1 MSSMTTELIG
11 GENNAAPKVVPPLV
25 GPRQR
30 RWPEPIGQSA
40 DPMTN
45 WWPALLTVAVLG
57 AYELALFVAERARPG
72 QVACSSHA
80 QLREAWLDAIA
91 QQPGSEILAVQTLRN
106 SMMSATMT
114 ASTAALG
121 LMGTATLAA
130 PSLREALVIDLQ
142 WAGLIAPRPMLELVL
157 LALLFI
163 SLVAS
168 GMAVRYYTHVSFIAG
183 MPADS
188 PTRLAWLPTGRR
200 YIRQAG
206 RLYGWGLRHLVL
218 VAPVVA
224 ALLHPLAGPPAALLT
239 VVVLFRFDRV

>member
-1 MSSMTTELIG
+1 MDI
-11 GENNAAPKVVPPLV
+11 
-25 GPRQR
+25 
-30 RWPEPIGQSA
+30 
-40 DPMTN
+40 

-57 AYELALFVAERARPG
+57 AYEVALLVAERTRPG
-72 QVACSSHA
+72 QVARSSHA

-91 QQPGSEILAVQTLRN
+91 LQPGSEILAVQTLRN

-130 PSLREALVIDLQ
+130 PSLRETLAADLQ
-142 WAGLIAPRPMLELVL
+142 WAGLLTPRPMLELVL

-168 GMAVRYYTHVSFIAG
+168 GMAVRYYTHVSYIVG

-188 PTRLAWLPTGRR
+188 PTKQPWMPIGRR

-224 ALLHPLAGPPAALLT
+224 ALLHPLAGPPSALLT
-239 VVVLFRFDRV
+239 VVVLSRFDRV

>member
-1 MSSMTTELIG
+1 MESM
-11 GENNAAPKVVPPLV
+11 A
-25 GPRQR
+25 
-30 RWPEPIGQSA
+30 S
-40 DPMTN
+40 
-45 WWPALLTVAVLG
+45 WWPALVTVGVLG
-57 AYELALFVAERARPG
+57 AYELVLAVAERTRPA
-72 QVACSSHA
+72 QVARSSHA

-91 QQPGSEILAVQTLRN
+91 LQPGSEILAVQTLRN
-106 SMMSATMT
+106 SLMSATMT

-130 PSLREALVIDLQ
+130 PSLRETLTADLQ
-142 WAGLIAPRPMLELVL
+142 WAGLLAPRPMLELVL
-157 LALLFI
+157 LGLLFI

-168 GMAVRYYTHVSFIAG
+168 AMAVRYYTHVSFIAG

-188 PTRLAWLPTGRR
+188 PTKQQWLPTGRR

-239 VVVLFRFDRV
+239 VVALFRFDTV